1 MKTVHSTVYQLHLA
15 KAFFFVVFECYKDQI
30 TMSCLSISNV
40 N

>member
-15 KAFFFVVFECYKDQI
+15 KAFFFVFECYKDQV